1 MFFCAFIFG
10 PCLLSPEKKCRN
22 NRPLGGERLLARA
35 SGMRTSAELEAS
47 KLEAKLEERRAVRER
62 KASVQRF
69 LR

>member
-1 MFFCAFIFG
+1 
-10 PCLLSPEKKCRN
+10 
-22 NRPLGGERLLARA
+22 
-35 SGMRTSAELEAS
+35 MRTSAELEAS